1 MFQALIAET
10 VDPVEAMDLFRHTT
24 ELGNHVSC
32 YLELLS
38 CNKQQEQNSTNRHHK
53 NILKDNQIQQ
63 NTVNVISNGYVFIG
77 SAICKC

>member
-32 YLELLS
+32 YLVT
-38 CNKQQEQNSTNRHHK
+38 NKNR
-53 NILKDNQIQQ
+53 ILQ
-63 NTVNVISNGYVFIG
+63 T
-77 SAICKC
+77 AITKIY